1 MLAAGKMHAS
11 SPKGYLP
18 DMHQRLEKQIK
29 TNVVHMS
36 VPRGVKLEGSVCVRR
51 PNEE

>member
-18 DMHQRLEKQIK
+18 DMHQRLERQIK

-36 VPRGVKLEGSVCVRR
+36 VPRGVRLGGIMRVTG